1 MENRIKREGET
12 RIVNNAREAF
22 DVVSGELFDIGVKL
36 QMARVISENLRQD
49 FFWCSGEYYEE
60 HTSEMLM
67 EYEAAEVFS
76 YVVNDYLRDAGEML
90 KSLQEHIGTLQKQ
103 IDSKTEQESK
113 KPGTRQGST
122 MDKQELREYIL
133 RFVNQ
138 IENEEQLNRIL
149 NMAQKYYV
157 RQDMPE
163 GVVGPSDLSRKRSR
177 LSALAYSAE
186 DPEKIRCAAVFLEA
200 ATR

>member
-1 MENRIKREGET
+1 
-12 RIVNNAREAF
+12 
-22 DVVSGELFDIGVKL
+22 
-36 QMARVISENLRQD
+36 
-49 FFWCSGEYYEE
+49 
-60 HTSEMLM
+60 
-67 EYEAAEVFS
+67 
-76 YVVNDYLRDAGEML
+76 
-90 KSLQEHIGTLQKQ
+90 
-103 IDSKTEQESK
+103 
-113 KPGTRQGST
+113 

-163 GVVGPSDLSRKRSR
+163 GAAGPSDLSRERSR
-177 LSALAYSAE
+177 LSALAYSTE